1 MTSAPS
7 EHPDTSIA
15 ALGRDALER
24 LEVRDQARAARAAT
38 VVLQLPRVRPRSSR
52 RTRHSSVAAGPRSP
66 VGYNLDS
73 PALCIPHGSITK
85 VVGIRRED
93 YVLSRDWS

>member
-7 EHPDTSIA
+7 EYPDTSIA
-15 ALGRDALER
+15 TLGRDDLER

-52 RTRHSSVAAGPRSP
+52 RTRHSSVAVGPRSP
-66 VGYNLDS
+66 LGYNMQTSAGMPPVVAVGPRS
-73 PALCIPHGSITK
+73 PLGYNA
-85 VVGIRRED
+85 R
-93 YVLSRDWS
+93 

>member
-15 ALGRDALER
+15 ALGRDDLER

-38 VVLQLPRVRPRSSR
+38 VVL
-52 RTRHSSVAAGPRSP
+52 
-66 VGYNLDS
+66 
-73 PALCIPHGSITK
+73 
-85 VVGIRRED
+85 
-93 YVLSRDWS
+93 